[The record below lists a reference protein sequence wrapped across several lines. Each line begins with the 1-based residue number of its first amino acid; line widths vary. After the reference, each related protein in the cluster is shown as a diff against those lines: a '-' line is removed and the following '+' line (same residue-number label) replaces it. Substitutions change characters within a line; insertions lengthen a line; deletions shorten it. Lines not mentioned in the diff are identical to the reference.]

1 MSSYLPPLANLP
13 IFDSDVFT
21 ANDAN
26 LTISQGDN
34 RYLKFPVGQGSQT
47 IPNLTVTGTASFFYI
62 TLNNKYPNTYILW
75 VDANNS
81 RMCKYSI
88 ITGTNNT
95 FYGIDVGQNVT
106 TAGTCS
112 GFGHNECLSSL
123 TTGQSNSAFGSGALK
138 TISTAGFNSSLGYN
152 SLTNC
157 TSINNT
163 AIGAYAGYN
172 LTTGT
177 GCCFIGHSAGFGS
190 SSATASNSVCL
201 GANSICTGSNQ
212 VVLGSSADSVI
223 IPRNI
228 RYNTTQMF
236 SYSFT
241 VSAFQTLTTATD
253 TIINFST
260 ADGRNGTV
268 TGLTYSS
275 GVFTNSN
282 AYTVTLMVTTS
293 ISFDTNATGSRLV
306 YIYAPTTG
314 QRLAATFTSAQ
325 ATQPTTISTSANIVL
340 NAAETFSVYANQ
352 TSGGNL
358 NTYGTPATYPTRV
371 SIMVF

>member
-1 MSSYLPPLANLP
+1 MSAYLPPLANLP

-21 ANDAN
+21 SNDAN
-26 LTISQGDN
+26 ITISQGDN

-47 IPNLTVTGTASFFYI
+47 IPNLTVPGTASFNYI
-62 TLNNKYPNTYILW
+62 TLNNNNPVTFVLW
-75 VDANNS
+75 IDDSNSRIGKNSPISGANNA
-81 RMCKYSI
+81 
-88 ITGTNNT
+88 
-95 FYGIDVGQNVT
+95 FYGIQT
-106 TAGTCS
+106 AQFATSAGTCS
-112 GFGHNECLSSL
+112 GFGHNECLSTL
-123 TTGQSNSAFGSGALK
+123 TSGQSNSAFGSGALK
-138 TISTAGFNSSLGYN
+138 SISTTSFNSSLGYN
-152 SLTNC
+152 SLYAC
-157 TSINNT
+157 TSNYNT
-163 AIGAYAGYN
+163 AIGAYSGLN

-177 GCCFIGHSAGFGS
+177 GCCFIGHSAGAGL
-190 SSATASNSVCL
+190 SSATASNSICL

-236 SYSFT
+236 SYAFT
-241 VSAFQTLTTATD
+241 GSAFQTLTTATD
-253 TIINFST
+253 TIINFPT
-260 ADGRNGTV
+260 ANGRNGTV
-268 TGLTYSS
+268 TGLTYSA

-282 AYTVTLMVTTS
+282 SYTVTLMITTS

-314 QRLAATFTSAQ
+314 TRHSATFISPQ
-325 ATQPTTISTSANIVL
+325 ATQPTTLSTTAYIVL

-358 NTYGTPATYPTRV
+358 NTYGTPATYPSRV